1 MKLIALCNNYC
12 YHIPMVVLI
21 ALIPFFTW
29 AISDIFGTFAS
40 RKIGNI
46 STNLGFLLFS
56 FLFISCYLP
65 FAGGVSSI
73 PYLLLALLLG
83 GIHVFGLLTY
93 FKGLEIGNSSMVGA
107 IVGSFSA
114 LVVVLSVLIFHDQL
128 TQFQILGVVS
138 IVCGLFITS
147 FNFEMFRG
155 ANKVKNIISDPGI
168 KFAFITF
175 FAWGVYFALIRIP
188 VEHIGWYWSLYP
200 ATFYIFPLLLF
211 PKMQQ
216 AVSQLK
222 LDKTTLFQILG
233 MTILGRLGDVTYNI
247 ALTKG
252 YSTIVGAIAGSSPVA
267 FVILSRF
274 FLKDKLTLQ
283 QKIGVAVT
291 ALGIISIAFASII

>member
-1 MKLIALCNNYC
+1 
-12 YHIPMVVLI
+12 MVVFI

-46 STNLGFLLFS
+46 PTNLGFLLFS
-56 FLFISCYLP
+56 FIFISCYLP
-65 FAGGVSSI
+65 FAGNVASI
-73 PYLLLALLLG
+73 PYLLLALFLG
-83 GIHVFGLLTY
+83 GIHVFGLLSY

-128 TQFQILGVVS
+128 TLFQILGVGA
-138 IVCGLFITS
+138 IICGLFISS
-147 FNFEMFRG
+147 FNFEMFKG
-155 ANKVKNIISDPGI
+155 VKVTNIISDPGI

-175 FAWGVYFALIRIP
+175 FAWGIYFALIRIP

-200 ATFYIFPLLLF
+200 ATFYIFPLLLL

-216 AVSQLK
+216 ALSKLK
-222 LDKTTLFQILG
+222 FDKTTLFQILG
-233 MTILGRLGDVTYNI
+233 MTILGRLGDVTYNV

-252 YSTIVGAIAGSSPVA
+252 YSSIVGAIAGSSPVA
-267 FVILSRF
+267 FIILSRF

-291 ALGIISIAFASII
+291 TLGIIGIAFASVL